1 MELEPTDEMCV
12 FIRAQRALPNAQ
24 LRVAVNEKFAAVRP
38 RASCAGAGACRRAP
52 AGRPEGEGA
61 GVPMQGLGY
70 KLSDSQLRRAREKCD
85 PAPTWSQDDD
95 STVKRL
101 MIAGTSADE
110 IARRLSEVHDGSSSF
125 TAKRVAVRWHNV
137 LKPAT
142 EKVVLKKDTAPPAAA
157 ATLRWTMQETVD
169 VAEWSAIL
177 CAASLYDVHREQGGC
192 TDAAHWHKL
201 KELLDSGRSA
211 AAVMTR
217 FNNFIRPNRP
227 CRSAGCSHLAAF
239 GSLYC
244 PEHVPV
250 YSINNQLA
258 LASCAAAAEDNADIA
273 LPLRHSPQ
281 GYDAAARADTD
292 VIAVAKQ
299 LDDWLRRHH
308 RTATSLGTF
317 VHVDVPPMAGGSA
330 DAASPPATTLDTIF
344 PHLKAG
350 TKESFHTNAVNMMN
364 VKGVPMILVAKYE
377 GSHVFVAVFPQPQDQ
392 AGKVSNYLLADARV
406 LSPVEAGLNAAV
418 RELSAHC
425 RGPFALF
432 GFKLREAFRQADGVK
447 CGPARITRACSGCR
461 VLLLQRIARWKMRI
475 IPAHEPYAPC

>member
-1 MELEPTDEMCV
+1 MPVQEIAYEV
-12 FIRAQRALPNAQ
+12 SYKQ
-24 LRVAVNEKFAAVRP
+24 LR
-38 RASCAGAGACRRAP
+38 
-52 AGRPEGEGA
+52 
-61 GVPMQGLGY
+61 L
-70 KLSDSQLRRAREKCD
+70 AREKCD
-85 PAPTWSQDDD
+85 QAPTWSQDDD
-95 STVKRL
+95 STVRRL
-101 MIAGTSADE
+101 TLAGRSAQEIAGL
-110 IARRLSEVHDGSSSF
+110 LSEAHEGSTSF

-137 LKPAT
+137 VKPAT
-142 EKVVLKKDTAPPAAA
+142 ERVCLRKDAAPPAV
-157 ATLRWTMQETVD
+157 TTRWTPQEMQD
-169 VAEWSAIL
+169 AAEWCAIV
-177 CAASLYDVHREQGGC
+177 CASPLYDVHSEQGGC
-192 TDAAHWHKL
+192 THGAHFHKVA
-201 KELLDSGRSA
+201 ELLDSGRSA

-406 LSPVEAGLNAAV
+406 LSPVQAGLDAAV